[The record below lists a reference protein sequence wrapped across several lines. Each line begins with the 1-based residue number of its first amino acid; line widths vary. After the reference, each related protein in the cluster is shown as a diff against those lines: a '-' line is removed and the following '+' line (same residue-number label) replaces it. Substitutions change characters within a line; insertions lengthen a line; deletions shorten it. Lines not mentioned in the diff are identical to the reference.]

1 MAEKLNRIKIVLA
14 EKEVTNRELANKLGV
29 KDLTVSRWVTNRQQP
44 SLQTL
49 YQIADFLDVDICD
62 LLISNK
68 EK

>member
-62 LLISNK
+62 LLVSNK